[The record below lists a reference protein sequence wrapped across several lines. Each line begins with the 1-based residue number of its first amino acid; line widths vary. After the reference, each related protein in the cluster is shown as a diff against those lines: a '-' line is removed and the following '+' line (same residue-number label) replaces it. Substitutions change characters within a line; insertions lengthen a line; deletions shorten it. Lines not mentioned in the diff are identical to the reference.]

1 MSANDRALGVVG
13 VTLIGAL
20 NGSRVQVVYWSA
32 LQRIDFVH
40 SLWRNVSSLR
50 ALPCFVWPSLPVPDL
65 DLGFD
70 REGRIW
76 VQLLHFRLVMAI
88 CCPIFCHRRLYPHFR
103 HLKEFDDRDLRP
115 EVVVVY
121 HLRQEEASSF

>member
-1 MSANDRALGVVG
+1 MNNLQHLTLLKLFRRAGVEKSVKLL
-13 VTLIGAL
+13 TLSGAR
-20 NGSRVQVVYWSA
+20 GQVVYWSA

-50 ALPCFVWPSLPVPDL
+50 ALPCFVWLSLPVPDL

-88 CCPIFCHRRLYPHFR
+88 CWIFCHRRLYPHFR
-103 HLKEFDDRDLRP
+103 HLKEFDDRDLR
-115 EVVVVY
+115 
-121 HLRQEEASSF
+121 L

>member
-1 MSANDRALGVVG
+1 MYPANDRALWVVG

-20 NGSRVQVVYWSA
+20 IGSRGQVVYWI
-32 LQRIDFVH
+32 QRIDFVH

-50 ALPCFVWPSLPVPDL
+50 ALPCFVWLSLPVPDL

>member
-1 MSANDRALGVVG
+1 MTRALWVAG

-20 NGSRVQVVYWSA
+20 IGSRGQVVYWI
-32 LQRIDFVH
+32 QRIDFVH
-40 SLWRNVSSLR
+40 SLWRNVISSLR
-50 ALPCFVWPSLPVPDL
+50 ALPCFVWLSLPVPDL

-88 CCPIFCHRRLYPHFR
+88 CWIFCHRRCLYPHFR
-103 HLKEFDDRDLRP
+103 HLTEFDDRDLRP

>member
-1 MSANDRALGVVG
+1 MCANDRALGVVG
-13 VTLIGAL
+13 VTLIEAL
-20 NGSRVQVVYWSA
+20 IGSRGQVVYWI
-32 LQRIDFVH
+32 QRIDFVH
-40 SLWRNVSSLR
+40 SLWRNVLSLR
-50 ALPCFVWPSLPVPDL
+50 ALPCFVWLSLPVPDL

-88 CCPIFCHRRLYPHFR
+88 CWIFCHRRLYPHFR